1 MRTQT
6 RRSRCRPAEAV
17 LVSLALLANGAGAH
31 ELKSPKADFVPPAPG
46 SYRLE
51 RIQPVPEGTV
61 LDTSSR
67 SLRLS
72 QYTHGRITLLS
83 LVYTTCSD
91 AGGCPMARY
100 TLQQVRR
107 TLEKQKSIQGRVR
120 FVTLSFDPA
129 HDTPEA
135 MSAYGSS
142 ERGRRSAVPWYFLTT
157 ASSRDLRPI
166 LDGLG
171 QDVRIPADAADAAKT
186 GSLSHTVKVFLIDR
200 DGWVR
205 EIYTSSFLVPQVIVN
220 DVHTLLLED
229 GVNIH

>member
-1 MRTQT
+1 V
-6 RRSRCRPAEAV
+6 A
-17 LVSLALLANGAGAH
+17 LALLANGAGAH
-31 ELKSPKADFVPPAPG
+31 ELKSAKADFVPPAPG

-51 RIQPVPEGTV
+51 RIQAVPEGTV

-67 SLRLS
+67 SVRLS

-83 LVYTTCSD
+83 LVYTSCSD

-107 TLEKQKSIQGRVR
+107 TLEKRKSIQGRLR
-120 FVTLSFDPA
+120 FVTLSFDPV

-135 MSAYGSS
+135 MRAYGSS
-142 ERGRRSAVPWYFLTT
+142 ETGRRSAVPWYFLTT

-171 QDVRIPADAADAAKT
+171 QDVRVPADAADAAKA